1 MARQR
6 SLPARPSLRYL
17 KLEAK
22 SRLHSG
28 EFPVLHLAQL
38 AIAREHG
45 QPSWAALK
53 RLVGAGHGTDSHVL
67 GHLKWVI
74 SRFGGAAEP
83 GWEAPGEA
91 EIRDH
96 FTDEFLSQFPPADV
110 IAALSRLAPELRKE
124 LTVYGATPL
133 HARVRLGGLDIVAIC
148 DPMPPHLV
156 GGAQIFPAGSRIA
169 DSRTAEPGIR
179 ATGPV
184 PAGAAGTARTALADL
199 GLPGLLLGGAGMDT
213 PPWTIATGWADLDR
227 GEVLQTSH
235 RFPVYQLTTLV
246 TATAVLR
253 LVADGRAGL
262 DDPAN
267 GYLRTVRLA
276 DDTITIRELLGH
288 TAGVSASPD
297 RFTDMIPDL
306 AAVTGPV
313 IACAGRRGVFQVSEA
328 GYAALG
334 QLAADL
340 TGEAFP
346 EAAARLVLRP
356 LGMTSSSFPARWPI
370 DNAITGY
377 TVTAD
382 GSFAPA
388 PAAVAALT
396 AAAGLWSTGDDLVRF
411 GLGWS
416 SLLPRQLARQA
427 LTPHAERGS
436 MPGHIGFGWVINEA
450 SGVCGIGGQGPGAA
464 ASLLAPIGT
473 GEIRVALTN
482 RPALIESVNALGLRS

>member
-17 KLEAK
+17 KLEARR
-22 SRLHSG
+22 RLRDG
-28 EFPVLHLAQL
+28 EFPALYLAQL

-53 RLVGAGHGTDSHVL
+53 RLVVSRPGMDSHVL
-67 GHLKWVI
+67 AQLGWLI
-74 SRFGGAAEP
+74 ARFRAAGEP
-83 GWEAPGEA
+83 GWAVPDEA
-91 EIRDH
+91 ELREH
-96 FTDEFLSQFPPADV
+96 FADDFLWHLPPAELV
-110 IAALSRLAPELRKE
+110 AGLTRLSPEIRKE

-133 HARVRLGGLDIVAIC
+133 TARVRLGGLDIIAATAAE
-148 DPMPPHLV
+148 PPHLLT
-156 GGAQIFPAGSRIA
+156 GAQVFPVGSRIT
-169 DSRTAEPGIR
+169 DPRMAEP
-179 ATGPV
+179 ATGAAGPV
-184 PAGAAGTARTALADL
+184 PAAAAAAADAAVADM
-199 GLPGLLLGGAGMDT
+199 GLPGLVLAGGAPGAL
-213 PPWTIATGWADLDR
+213 PWAIATGWADLD
-227 GEVLQTSH
+227 GAEVLRASH
-235 RFPVYQLTTLV
+235 RFPVYQLTMLI
-246 TATAVLR
+246 TATTVLR
-253 LVADGRAGL
+253 IVADGRPGL

-267 GYLRTVRLA
+267 DHLRTVRLA
-276 DDTITIRELLGH
+276 DNTITIRELLGH

-297 RFTDMIPDL
+297 KFTDMIPDL

-340 TGEAFP
+340 TGESFP

-356 LGMTSSSFPARWPI
+356 LGMTSSSFPARWPA

-464 ASLLAPIGT
+464 ASLLAPVGT